1 MKDGGLWYMR
11 NEGIKKNQS
20 LRKALLILE
29 EMTKIESPFR
39 LQDLSVR
46 LSMSPS
52 TVSRFLNT
60 FIDFGYIRKEPS
72 TASYYLTLK
81 LAGLGAHTRANFPF
95 QQILTKYIREISKH
109 FNETASLCVENDMQ
123 MVYIATEE
131 SQRHILRNLKR
142 IGHVAPIHATGV
154 GKCHLLNYSEAKL
167 YELAEKKGL
176 PRLTDQTIVS
186 IEDLRKEIENVKQQ
200 GYALDN
206 EECELGVRCV
216 AVPIRDY
223 TGTVVAAVS
232 VSASVI
238 DLDKKR
244 TDEIIQYMLDIKKR
258 ASSEMGWE

>member
-1 MKDGGLWYMR
+1 MG

-39 LQDLSVR
+39 LQDLSSR

-60 FIDFGYIRKEPS
+60 FIDFGYIKKEAA
-72 TASYYLTLK
+72 TASYYMTMK

-95 QQILTKYIREISKH
+95 QQMLTKYVREISKH

-131 SQRHILRNLKR
+131 SQRHILKNLKR

-154 GKCHLLNYSEAKL
+154 GKCHLLNYSEARL
-167 YELAEKKGL
+167 NELVEKKGL
-176 PRLTDQTIVS
+176 SRLTDHTIVTL
-186 IEDLRKEIENVKQQ
+186 EDLRKEVERVKEQ

-206 EECELGVRCV
+206 EECEVGVRCV
-216 AVPIRDY
+216 AVPVRDY
-223 TGTVVAAVS
+223 TGTVVAGISVS
-232 VSASVI
+232 VPI
-238 DLDKKR
+238 TRLDEHR
-244 TDEIIQYMLDIKKR
+244 TEEIISYMLDVQTR
-258 ASSEMGWE
+258 ASAEMGWE

>member
-1 MKDGGLWYMR
+1 
-11 NEGIKKNQS
+11 
-20 LRKALLILE
+20 
-29 EMTKIESPFR
+29 MT
-39 LQDLSVR
+39 D
-46 LSMSPS
+46 
-52 TVSRFLNT
+52 
-60 FIDFGYIRKEPS
+60 
-72 TASYYLTLK
+72 
-81 LAGLGAHTRANFPF
+81 H
-95 QQILTKYIREISKH
+95 
-109 FNETASLCVENDMQ
+109 
-123 MVYIATEE
+123 
-131 SQRHILRNLKR
+131 
-142 IGHVAPIHATGV
+142 
-154 GKCHLLNYSEAKL
+154 
-167 YELAEKKGL
+167 
-176 PRLTDQTIVS
+176 TIVS

>member
-1 MKDGGLWYMR
+1 MG

-39 LQDLSVR
+39 LQDLSLR

-52 TVSRFLNT
+52 TVSRFINT
-60 FIDFGYIRKEPS
+60 FIDFGYIKKDPN
-72 TASYYLTLK
+72 TNSYYMTMK

-95 QQILTKYIREISKH
+95 QQMLTKYVREISKH
-109 FNETASLCVENDMQ
+109 FNETSSLCVENDMQ

-131 SQRHILRNLKR
+131 SQRHILKNLKR

-167 YELAEKKGL
+167 NELVEKKGL
-176 PRLTDQTIVS
+176 QRLTDHTIVTL
-186 IEDLRKEIENVKQQ
+186 EDLRKEIELVKNQ

-206 EECELGVRCV
+206 EECEVGVRCV
-216 AVPIRDY
+216 AVPIKDY
-223 TGTVVAAVS
+223 TGTVVASISIS
-232 VSASVI
+232 VPLI
-238 DLDKKR
+238 RLEEKR
-244 TDEIIQYMLDIKKR
+244 TDEIIRYMLDIQTR
-258 ASSEMGWE
+258 ASAEMGWE